1 MMVKICGI
9 MNRDDALAAI
19 DGGAAALGFNFY
31 PGSPRYIPPQ
41 EAARIIEALPASA
54 CKVGVFVNES
64 PESVRELV
72 GNTGLD
78 VAQLHGQE
86 EAAALPQGIRVW
98 KALRVDASFGPR
110 KLAPFDVEAFLLDA
124 PAPHVYGGSG
134 STFDWSK
141 AAGLGGKII
150 LAGGLDAANV
160 REAIRRARPW
170 GVDACSRLESA
181 PGRKDHGKMLAFLK
195 AALSESEE

>member
-1 MMVKICGI
+1 
-9 MNRDDALAAI
+9 
-19 DGGAAALGFNFY
+19 
-31 PGSPRYIPPQ
+31 
-41 EAARIIEALPASA
+41 
-54 CKVGVFVNES
+54 VFVNES